1 VEGLS
6 LNKVP
11 EFQVPGSR
19 FGFGFGF
26 GFAIQEFANENR
38 PEPGTEP

>member
-26 GFAIQEFANENR
+26 AIQEFANENR